1 MRWFAL
7 VSRPG
12 RKKTLLVLGATGRV
26 ARSLRRVWD
35 EKPPENIELVWVS
48 RRMIPGVDLVWAPG
62 EPVDS
67 LPQCDAVFSL
77 WGPVAGDR
85 ATLDIN
91 TTLARASQ
99 EVARHRGAD
108 RVIHASSSAV
118 YAPSAQVL
126 DEDAPCAPRNEYGCA
141 KLRMERHLA
150 AETPTPLILRIGN
163 VVGAGGLFDALWQDK
178 EIFLDQFADG
188 SGPVRNYVAP
198 TTLARIVEVLACRPL
213 DGVPRVMNVGGRRP
227 VAMQDIVQAAGRD
240 FTWRPVPDCE
250 LPAMVL
256 NMDRLNA
263 LIDLGDDST
272 DPVQLVDEWR
282 KYASAQ

>member
-1 MRWFAL
+1 M
-7 VSRPG
+7 
-12 RKKTLLVLGATGRV
+12 
-26 ARSLRRVWD
+26 
-35 EKPPENIELVWVS
+35 IE
-48 RRMIPGVDLVWAPG
+48 GVDLVWVPG

-85 ATLDIN
+85 DTLDFN
-91 TTLARASQ
+91 SSLASASQ
-99 EVARHRGAD
+99 EVARLCGAD

-118 YAPSAQVL
+118 YAPSADVL
-126 DEDAPCAPRNEYGCA
+126 DEDAPCVPRNDYGWA

-150 AETPTPLILRIGN
+150 GETPTPIILRIGN
-163 VVGAGGLFDALWQDK
+163 VVGAGGLFDSLLQEK
-178 EIFLDQFADG
+178 EITLDQFADG

-198 TTLARIVEVLACRPL
+198 TTLARVVETLAVCPL
-213 DGVPRVMNVGGRRP
+213 DGVPLVMNVGGRRP
-227 VAMQDIVQAAGRD
+227 VAMQDIVEAAGRT

-256 NMDRLNA
+256 NMDRLND

-282 KYASAQ
+282 KYASPQ